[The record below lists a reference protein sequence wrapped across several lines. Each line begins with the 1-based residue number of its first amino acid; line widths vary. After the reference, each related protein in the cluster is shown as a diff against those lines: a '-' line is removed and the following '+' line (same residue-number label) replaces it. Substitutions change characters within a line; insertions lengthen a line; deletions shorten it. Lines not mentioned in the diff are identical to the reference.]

1 MESFPDAAVSEG
13 KDDLTLIREEKGVQ
27 RCFINAGSMN
37 DTRWESPILTEDWN
51 VFCPTLYDYG
61 EFQDLSRN
69 LVQYMD
75 MCRVLKTGKKIT
87 SSKKVRTLNTI
98 CDRRLEEKHCCVADT
113 FTEFIGGTATGEM
126 IVHG

>member
-1 MESFPDAAVSEG
+1 
-13 KDDLTLIREEKGVQ
+13 
-27 RCFINAGSMN
+27 
-37 DTRWESPILTEDWN
+37 
-51 VFCPTLYDYG
+51 
-61 EFQDLSRN
+61 
-69 LVQYMD
+69 MD

-98 CDRRLEEKHCCVADT
+98 CDRRLEEKHCCVANQRKHEGNIGNVADT